1 MGSVQF
7 RGLTPYLY
15 YEDAA
20 AMLDWLSRVFGF
32 EETSRYVDTNGVV
45 REAEMLVGS
54 TELWMSGQDPGYW
67 ERKGRG
73 PEQLILVWVDDVDA
87 QYEHIRAA
95 GVEVEPPADQTY
107 DVRTMTV
114 ADPEGY
120 EWNFL
125 KRLGTG
131 YQPTEPD
138 ALREVRR

>member
-1 MGSVQF
+1 M
-7 RGLTPYLY
+7 
-15 YEDAA
+15 
-20 AMLDWLSRVFGF
+20 
-32 EETSRYVDTNGVV
+32 
-45 REAEMLVGS
+45 
-54 TELWMSGQDPGYW
+54 
-67 ERKGRG
+67 
-73 PEQLILVWVDDVDA
+73 WVDDVDA